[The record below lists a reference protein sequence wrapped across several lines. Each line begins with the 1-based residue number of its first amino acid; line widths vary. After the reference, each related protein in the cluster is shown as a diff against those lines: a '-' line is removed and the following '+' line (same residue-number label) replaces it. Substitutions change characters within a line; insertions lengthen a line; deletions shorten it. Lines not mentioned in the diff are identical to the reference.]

1 MGKPQNSIF
10 QKDETPM
17 IPEIRQR
24 YNLAFSPEKYQRF
37 LDDLNQSF
45 NHTVSF
51 RVAETPVF
59 IPADFKAELVKAA
72 DEIVS
77 LLVAPDF
84 RRRTEAAIPAGLQVP
99 NEDGHPLFLA
109 LDFAVCAGP
118 NGKLM
123 PQLIELQG
131 FPSLYGFEDWL
142 AHKYREHFYVP
153 ENFTH
158 LFGGYD
164 SETYRQRFKD
174 ALLGGHA
181 PENVVLL
188 EIEPHKQNTAI
199 DFFVTEH
206 YTGVKPLCISAIIRE
221 GRQLSYLNNGIKTP
235 IRRIYNR
242 VIFDELLRRDDLKR
256 DFNLTEDVDVEW
268 AGHPNWFF
276 RVSKYTMPFLQS
288 QYVPECR
295 FLSDFETFPAD
306 LENYVLKPLFSFS
319 GQGIRFHVVQADLDA
334 IPVAER
340 AGYLLQR
347 KVHYQPVVQA
357 PDGQVK
363 VEIRLM
369 FLWEKHLSRP
379 ELLLNLVRLSRGEM
393 IGVKYNKDKTWVGG
407 TVGFFER

>member
-1 MGKPQNSIF
+1 
-10 QKDETPM
+10 M
-17 IPEIRQR
+17 IPEIRQQ
-24 YNLAFSPEKYQRF
+24 YNQTFSTEKYQRF

-45 NHTVSF
+45 RHTIPF

-59 IPADFKAELVKAA
+59 IPTDFKTELLKAA
-72 DEIVS
+72 DEIVDF
-77 LLVAPDF
+77 LVHPGF
-84 RRRTEAAIPAGLQVP
+84 KQRTEAAIPAGLRVP

-109 LDFAVCAGP
+109 LDFAACADS
-118 NGKLM
+118 KRELI

-142 AHKYREHFYVP
+142 AHKYRKHFHVP

-158 LFGGYD
+158 LFGGHD
-164 SETYRQRFKD
+164 SQTYRKRLQD

-181 PENVVLL
+181 PENVILL
-188 EIEPHKQNTAI
+188 EIEPHQQDTAI
-199 DFFVTEH
+199 DFLVTEH
-206 YTGVKPLCISAIIRE
+206 YTGIKPLCISQVIRE
-221 GRQLSYLNNGIKTP
+221 GRQLFYVNDGIRTP

-256 DFNLTEDVDVEW
+256 DFNLTDDVDVEW

-276 RVSKYTMPFLQS
+276 RVSKYTMPMLQS
-288 QYVPECR
+288 RYVPECR
-295 FLSDFETFPAD
+295 FLSDFDVFPED

-319 GQGIRFHVVQADLDA
+319 GQGIKYHVAQTDLDH
-334 IPVAER
+334 IPAAER
-340 AGYLLQR
+340 ATYLLQR
-347 KVHYQPVVQA
+347 KVDYEPVLQA
-357 PDGQVK
+357 PDGKVK

-369 FLWEKHLSRP
+369 FLWEPHLPRP

-407 TVGFFER
+407 TVGFFEA